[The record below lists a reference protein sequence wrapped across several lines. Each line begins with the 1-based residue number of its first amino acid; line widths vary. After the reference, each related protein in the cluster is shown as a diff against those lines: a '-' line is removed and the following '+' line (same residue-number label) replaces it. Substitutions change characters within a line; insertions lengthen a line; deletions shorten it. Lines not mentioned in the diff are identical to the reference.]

1 MSDRLKIPC
10 CILLAGSLALPA
22 LGDPAVVDRPT
33 ITTGG
38 AKALI
43 VKAEA
48 KARSLQ
54 KNASPSIRTSGR
66 AYTHSSDF
74 GSVIRDSYKVSFSR
88 IATSACGCTI
98 P

>member
-1 MSDRLKIPC
+1 MSNRLKIPC

-54 KNASPSIRTSGR
+54 KNASRSIRTAGHTLTR
-66 AYTHSSDF
+66 
-74 GSVIRDSYKVSFSR
+74 
-88 IATSACGCTI
+88 ATSAPSLETVTKY

>member
-1 MSDRLKIPC
+1 MSNRLKIPC
-10 CILLAGSLALPA
+10 CILLTGSLALP
-22 LGDPAVVDRPT
+22 GVIQRSSKRPT
-33 ITTGG
+33 ITTEG

-74 GSVIRDSYKVSFSR
+74 GSVIRDSYKVSLSR